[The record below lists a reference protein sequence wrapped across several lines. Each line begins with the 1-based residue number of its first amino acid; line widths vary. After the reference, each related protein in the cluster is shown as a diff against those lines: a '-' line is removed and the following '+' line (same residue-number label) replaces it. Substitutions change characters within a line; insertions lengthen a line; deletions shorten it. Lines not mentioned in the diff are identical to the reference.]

1 MKAPGGRLPTE
12 ATVGSTLQP
21 NGTPGPANAVCVDS
35 SGNAYAT
42 GSSGNQAFVTKLDSK
57 GRPVFRKYFG
67 DISGSYSGGVA
78 IAVDSAGAIYVA
90 GNTPTSLAAFTNLK
104 KICEEHLAGR
114 YSIEVIDLLDN
125 PLLAKSEQIVTIP
138 TLVRKLPLP
147 VKQIIGD
154 LTDPERVIAGLDL
167 SKTIG
172 K

>member
-1 MKAPGGRLPTE
+1 MSPKENDSQSTPKKSSENEQWELRL
-12 ATVGSTLQP
+12 
-21 NGTPGPANAVCVDS
+21 
-35 SGNAYAT
+35 
-42 GSSGNQAFVTKLDSK
+42 
-57 GRPVFRKYFG
+57 
-67 DISGSYSGGVA
+67 
-78 IAVDSAGAIYVA
+78 YVA
-90 GNTPTSLAAFTNLK
+90 GHTPTSLAAFTNLK

-125 PLLAKSEQIVTIP
+125 PLQAKGEQIVTIP